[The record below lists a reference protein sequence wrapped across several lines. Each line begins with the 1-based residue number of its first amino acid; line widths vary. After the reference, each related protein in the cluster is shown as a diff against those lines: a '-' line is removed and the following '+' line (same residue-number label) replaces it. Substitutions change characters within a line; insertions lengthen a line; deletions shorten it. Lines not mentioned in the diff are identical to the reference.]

1 MELYGKTAGGRK
13 ASPAGPGRDCGMNK
27 LRRGVNRRLCILNQ
41 RSSTENLAKSS
52 LILLVVCG
60 LGMTYFMIALRLF
73 RTLWYHKVFAAA
85 SAWMFGYS
93 MYDLYFEHMEQK
105 IKKSL
110 PRNTKKL
117 AHYYTHFRGNVI
129 PAIREAEE
137 KSTDESQ
144 LYLFKIRRALLSG
157 DPKEETERLKKSFPF
172 VWYRMLTSILYM
184 AKEKGA
190 EAEDNLFGKNLNKMT
205 HILSFINIQQG
216 YNDAEL
222 KYIQFFLYFMPILFI
237 FSSDWV
243 NARILIEM
251 NMQHVYQGIDAQN
264 LKAYLFLAS
273 NFSALFIHWMRKQ
286 QI

>member
-1 MELYGKTAGGRK
+1 
-13 ASPAGPGRDCGMNK
+13 MNK
-27 LRRGVNRRLCILNQ
+27 LRMGINRRLCILNQ
-41 RSSTENLAKSS
+41 RSIAENLAESS
-52 LILLVVCG
+52 RILLIVCL
-60 LGMTYFMIALRLF
+60 LGMAYLAIALGLF
-73 RTLWYHKVFAAA
+73 HELWYHKFFAAA
-85 SAWMFGYS
+85 STLMFGYS
-93 MYDLYFEHMEQK
+93 MYDLYFEHLEQK

-117 AHYYTHFRGNVI
+117 SHYYMHFRGNVI
-129 PAIREAEE
+129 PAIRETEE
-137 KSTDESQ
+137 KSTYESQ
-144 LYLFKIRRALLSG
+144 LYLFKIRRALLAG

-172 VWYRMLTSILYM
+172 VWYRMLASILYM

-190 EAEDNLFGKNLNKMT
+190 ETEDNLFGKNLNKIT
-205 HILSFINIQQG
+205 NILSFINIQQG

-237 FSSDWV
+237 FASDWV

-251 NMQHVYQGIDAQN
+251 NMQDIYQGIDAQN
-264 LKAYLFLAS
+264 LKSYLFLAS